1 MIRRNISIPIKPTW
15 RMSMPDPVAVDI
27 DLTEPKSGAVV
38 LGLPDSGWLESSRD
52 LLHGLQ
58 VHEAPMDTLPVDL
71 IEAFSRTK
79 R

>member
-1 MIRRNISIPIKPTW
+1 
-15 RMSMPDPVAVDI
+15 MSVPDPAAVDI
-27 DLTEPKSGAVV
+27 DLTEPKSGAVM

-71 IEAFSRTK
+71 IEAFTRTK